1 MEDDEMTDSNNNNI
15 TDLLASSLEGN
26 ALGVKDAV
34 NAMMN
39 ARALEALQAMKVDV
53 AQSIYGNYASDEDG
67 GEQAVETEVEADIED
82 MDVPQDDDE
91 FIDSNADDLFAELDQ
106 LADSEEDIEQDEDD
120 TNDQ

>member
-1 MEDDEMTDSNNNNI
+1 MEDDEMTDSNDNNI

-53 AQSIYGNYASDEDG
+53 AQSIYGNYASDEDA

>member
-1 MEDDEMTDSNNNNI
+1 MEDDEMTDSNDNNI

>member
-1 MEDDEMTDSNNNNI
+1 MEDDEMTDSNDNNI

-67 GEQAVETEVEADIED
+67 GEQAVGTEVEADIED

-106 LADSEEDIEQDEDD
+106 LADSEENIEQDEDD
-120 TNDQ
+120 TND